1 MADDGIG
8 GSGSAATYTQDQVN
22 ALLEEKIAGLKA
34 NRDEVLKEAKAAK
47 ERLKALEGVDPEEH
61 KRLKAAAEEAERKK
75 LTAEGDW
82 KAMEKQ
88 LVDKYE
94 QALVAER
101 TEKGAILSSMEQYL
115 IDSAAVAEL
124 ARHSD
129 SPRLLLP
136 HVKSVMKVVKEDG
149 HYAARI
155 VDPTTGTVR
164 IGKGQGSTPMTLGE
178 LIEEMKGN
186 AEYAPAFRGT
196 GSSGSGAAKSNAGGG
211 GAKVIAAG
219 DNAAFLAN
227 LEGIANGSVQVR
239 S

>member
-1 MADDGIG
+1 VAGDDQID
-8 GSGSAATYTQDQVN
+8 SGTTFTKEQVD
-22 ALLEEKIAGLKA
+22 ALIEEKIAGLKA
-34 NRDEVLKEAKAAK
+34 NRDDVLREAKAAK
-47 ERLKALEGVDPEEH
+47 ERLRALEGVDPEEH
-61 KRLKAAAEEAERKK
+61 KRLKAAAEEAEKKK
-75 LTAEGDW
+75 LAAEGDW

-94 QALVAER
+94 AQLVAER
-101 TEKGAILSSMEQYL
+101 TEKSGILSSMEQYL

-136 HVKSVMKVVKEDG
+136 HVKSVMKVVREDG
-149 HYAARI
+149 QYSARVI
-155 VDPTTGTVR
+155 DPVTGMVR
-164 IGKGQGSTPMTLGE
+164 IGKGAGSTPMTLGE

-219 DNAAFLAN
+219 DNNAFLAN
-227 LEGIANGSVQVR
+227 LEGIANGSVRVQA
-239 S
+239 